1 MDKVFQI
8 KEDGVIIAWAA
19 TMHNAHII
27 AHAFRTDNYRMARTM
42 AQDFKEYTIIES
54 PGFYA

>member
-27 AHAFRTDNYRMARTM
+27 AHAFRKDNYQMART
-42 AQDFKEYTIIES
+42 AGETFKEYTITES